1 LLDSLDFC
9 FQGKNVAYRLTAT
22 VALGLQRG
30 ISYDCSHTEQLG
42 DNINDIENE
51 GVQAALSEVDS
62 CNDYALDSGAV
73 VFPSSVNTEAEKEND
88 VQIFWSNDRTCW

>member
-9 FQGKNVAYRLTAT
+9 FQGKNVAYRLIAT

-30 ISYDCSHTEQLG
+30 ISYDCSHAEQLG

-51 GVQAALSEVDS
+51 EVQAALSEVDS
-62 CNDYALDSGAV
+62 CNDYALDSGAA